1 MEIYITT
8 YDTVVTILS
17 AVITGGFVLILVEI
31 GNRKNRESDR
41 YRQTMTPFVQKLSAY
56 LRYICWIKPHI
67 VNPKPTNEDEKI
79 FLSIVHNYGV
89 KGSDLLE
96 NGGSFDINSFTA
108 KDLEHFC
115 NNINHIWYMYD
126 KRWLDRF
133 KWEETDSAYQE
144 LIDKE
149 IAQLN
154 PRYLQIPEGLGK
166 IAKISGEFYTDI
178 FMPIQDEPYSHEASS
193 RLYNI
198 HTWIVSVSLF
208 FVLLCLGLLICF
220 TLPICLLKLIT
231 ISVIL
236 LFGFC
241 MLLLL
246 VNENKQLYWLYRII
260 EFKKTKKCK
269 KHKVSSSNIS

>member
-1 MEIYITT
+1 MEAYITT
-8 YDTVVTILS
+8 YNTVITILS

-67 VNPKPTNEDEKI
+67 VNPKPINEDEKL
-79 FLSIVHNYGV
+79 FLFIVHNFGV
-89 KGSDLLE
+89 NGSDLLE
-96 NGGSFDINSFTA
+96 SGGNFEINSFTA

-126 KRWLDRF
+126 RRWLDRF
-133 KWEETDSAYQE
+133 KWEEADSTYQE

-149 IAQLN
+149 LAQIN
-154 PRYLQIPEGLGK
+154 PRYLSMPEGLGK

-193 RLYNI
+193 KLYNI
-198 HTWIVSVSLF
+198 QTWIVSASLF
-208 FVLLCLGLLICF
+208 FVLLCLGLLVCY
-220 TLPICLLKLIT
+220 TWPIWLLKVTT
-231 ISVIL
+231 ISVIM

-246 VNENKQLYWLYRII
+246 VNENKQLYCLYRIR
-260 EFKKTKKCK
+260 EFRKAFKRK
-269 KHKVSSSNIS
+269 KHKVSRV